1 MKTFGQELREMR
13 DSYGM
18 TQAKFAEKIGVNP
31 STYYA
36 LESGTVSAQSN
47 SAKKVVQSRG
57 LSQFERL
64 ILRKAIKKEDRL
76 TEIAITD
83 ADRLAYRRRKNE
95 KYAQEMELP
104 QKVRNKGIK
113 VGYSKTAVQRIF
125 Y

>member
-1 MKTFGQELREMR
+1 MKTFGQSLRYIR
-13 DSYGM
+13 NSYDM
-18 TQAKFAEKIGVNP
+18 TYAKFAELVGINP

-36 LESGTVSAQSN
+36 LELGTVSAQSK
-47 SAKKVVQSRG
+47 SAKRVARSKG
-57 LSQFERL
+57 LTQVERQL
-64 ILRKAIKKEDRL
+64 LKSAIERSVEKL
-76 TEIAITD
+76 EIVITD